1 MEDTGLMSLV
11 ELQKFLADELEDAGG
26 ESHFGRAFR
35 PLTDG
40 LGLAGQPKKEA
51 PVQAKAPERKTVAPK
66 TPARIPVPD
75 ATKFFDS
82 FPTETSAP
90 LIPKPPMIE
99 PKYEP
104 PSEPEP
110 PRQTFRAPAP
120 VERIEQP
127 TYVEKKRETKT
138 AAALEMDPAVQPPP
152 VPQATFLRRL
162 LAGIVDQLFVLG
174 LLSVVLLITSTV
186 LAKEGGVLSKG
197 LLTNLQHPAY
207 VRFAILGFATLW
219 MSYLV
224 LGVGILDMTIGM
236 WVWGLR
242 INYPLGEG
250 DSRFARKL
258 MRIISSFFLEALV
271 IPSVLLVIRVKGK
284 NLVDMLSG
292 SYLYRTA

>member
-11 ELQKFLADELEDAGG
+11 ELQKFLADELEEAGG

-51 PVQAKAPERKTVAPK
+51 PGAKVSAPK
-66 TPARIPVPD
+66 PAVPKAPARIPVPD

-90 LIPKPPMIE
+90 LIPERPRFE
-99 PKYEP
+99 PKPEP
-104 PSEPEP
+104 IPEP
-110 PRQTFRAPAP
+110 PRQTYRAPVP
-120 VERIEQP
+120 VEKIEQP
-127 TYVEKKRETKT
+127 TYIEREKRTETKI
-138 AAALEMDPAVQPPP
+138 AAALEPDTALQPPP

-162 LAGIVDQLFVLG
+162 LAGIVDQLFVLC
-174 LLSVVLLITSTV
+174 LLGIVLVITSTV
-186 LAKEGGVLSKG
+186 LSKEGGVLSKG
-197 LLTNLQHPAY
+197 LMANLQHPAY
-207 VRFAILGFATLW
+207 LRFAILGFATLW

-224 LGVGILDMTIGM
+224 LGVGVLDMTIGM
-236 WVWGLR
+236 WAWGLR
-242 INYPLGEG
+242 INYPTGEG

-271 IPSVLLVIRVKGK
+271 LPSVLLAIRVKGK